1 VALDVRMPPEREENG
16 HIPGSLLLPLP
27 VLSSAPA
34 VLPNDGRPIVIYC
47 SNGVRSHRAA
57 RRLAEAGMEN
67 LHILRRG
74 LLEWSGPRES
84 GPAVPAGP
92 SSWLLA
98 NTTLVPPGARTLDV
112 ACGRGRHALFLA
124 AAGSMVRAVDRDEEQ
139 VSRLADLA
147 RRLRLPLD
155 AATVDLE
162 ADGVDLGDEE
172 YELVLVFHF
181 LHRPLFPSLVKALR
195 PGGVLLYE
203 TFTKEQARHGR
214 PTNPEFLL
222 DPGELPGLVA
232 PLEVIR
238 QREGEFEGRHLA
250 SVAARKP
257 AGS

>member
-1 VALDVRMPPEREENG
+1 
-16 HIPGSLLLPLP
+16 
-27 VLSSAPA
+27 
-34 VLPNDGRPIVIYC
+34 
-47 SNGVRSHRAA
+47 
-57 RRLAEAGMEN
+57 
-67 LHILRRG
+67 
-74 LLEWSGPRES
+74 
-84 GPAVPAGP
+84 
-92 SSWLLA
+92 
-98 NTTLVPPGARTLDV
+98 
-112 ACGRGRHALFLA
+112 
-124 AAGSMVRAVDRDEEQ
+124 MVRAVDRDEEQ